1 MLFVTDKLVMLF
13 ADELGVDVSE
23 LNEESSPDT
32 VENWDSLAAMRLV
45 AAIEAEFAVRLS
57 AKEVMKMRSIGLAR
71 SVLQGKNVDI

>member
-1 MLFVTDKLVMLF
+1 MTDRLTSIF